1 METALTI
8 LVFALL
14 ITGVVT
20 AAVYALPI
28 IQQATAAQ
36 TQNGER
42 TQSQTCLQQRDCQ
55 SNEMTK
61 TQQRLQLRVHVQNG
75 ECACAS

>member
-42 TQSQTCLQQRDCQ
+42 TQSQTRLQQRDCQ